1 MKKFLL
7 LSTTFMWV
15 LTACSTHEPSKE
27 NKTEFHTK
35 LTDTK
40 TTKDNK
46 KQNKVDNKKKD
57 EEKNKDIIPNFSE
70 KEKIGFSFL
79 RRPCWPIYIN

>member
-1 MKKFLL
+1 M
-7 LSTTFMWV
+7 

-57 EEKNKDIIPNFSE
+57 IIPNFSE
-70 KEKIGFSFL
+70 KEKLPLAFASTMLTNIH
-79 RRPCWPIYIN
+79 

>member
-1 MKKFLL
+1 M
-7 LSTTFMWV
+7 

-46 KQNKVDNKKKD
+46 KQDKVDNKKKD
-57 EEKNKDIIPNFSE
+57 EEKT
-70 KEKIGFSFL
+70 KILYLTFL
-79 RRPCWPIYIN
+79 KRKKLALAFASTMLTNIH

>member
-1 MKKFLL
+1 M
-7 LSTTFMWV
+7 

-57 EEKNKDIIPNFSE
+57 EEKT
-70 KEKIGFSFL
+70 KILYLTFL
-79 RRPCWPIYIN
+79 KRKNWL

>member
-1 MKKFLL
+1 M
-7 LSTTFMWV
+7 

-46 KQNKVDNKKKD
+46 KQDKVDNKKKD
-57 EEKNKDIIPNFSE
+57 EEKT
-70 KEKIGFSFL
+70 KILYLTFL
-79 RRPCWPIYIN
+79 KRKNWL

>member
-1 MKKFLL
+1 M
-7 LSTTFMWV
+7 

-46 KQNKVDNKKKD
+46 KKD

-79 RRPCWPIYIN
+79 RRPC

>member
-1 MKKFLL
+1 MNHL
-7 LSTTFMWV
+7 
-15 LTACSTHEPSKE
+15 KE

-46 KQNKVDNKKKD
+46 NKTRLTIKRKMK
-57 EEKNKDIIPNFSE
+57 KNKDIIPNFSE
-70 KEKIGFSFL
+70 KEKLPLAFASTMLTNIH
-79 RRPCWPIYIN
+79 

>member
-1 MKKFLL
+1 MKKFLS
-7 LSTTFMWV
+7 LSITFMLV
-15 LTACSTHEPSKE
+15 LTACSTLEPSKE

-46 KQNKVDNKKKD
+46 KQNKVDIKKKD
-57 EEKNKDIIPNFSE
+57 EEKT
-70 KEKIGFSFL
+70 KILYLTFL
-79 RRPCWPIYIN
+79 KGKNWL

>member
-1 MKKFLL
+1 M
-7 LSTTFMWV
+7 
-15 LTACSTHEPSKE
+15 LTPAHEPSKE

-46 KQNKVDNKKKD
+46 NKTRLTIKRKMK
-57 EEKNKDIIPNFSE
+57 KNKDIIPNFSE
-70 KEKIGFSFL
+70 KEKLALAFASTMLTNIH
-79 RRPCWPIYIN
+79 